1 MASHSVVSDTV
12 HIVERET
19 VWMPPDTLG
28 RQYPVKTTT
37 REAGSNRL
45 SQNETIIRQ
54 RDTVFVS
61 EERASASEERGDVRG
76 RNLPWVAVIVAAVV
90 VLVIGVFVV
99 VRR

>member
-1 MASHSVVSDTV
+1 MSDTV

-76 RNLPWVAVIVAAVV
+76 EEPAMGGSHRCGCRCFSDWCFCFCQAVE
-90 VLVIGVFVV
+90 
-99 VRR
+99 